1 MNVIGRTLKF
11 TIGLALGAGIGAVA
25 ATFLSPQSGKV
36 SVDEIKSRLDAAKQA
51 GQDAQHKREKELQT
65 YWEQEVNVTYKD
77 DKKEAKKDEK
87 KDEKKDN
94 K

>member
-36 SVDEIKSRLDAAKQA
+36 SVDEIKTRLDAATQA
-51 GQDAQHKREKELQT
+51 GQEPQHNREKQLQT
-65 YWEQEVNVTYKD
+65 HRAPDVK
-77 DKKEAKKDEK
+77 AP
-87 KDEKKDN
+87 
-94 K
+94 

>member
-1 MNVIGRTLKF
+1 MDVIGRTLKF
-11 TIGLALGAGIGAVA
+11 TLGLALGAGIGAVA

-51 GQDAQHKREKELQT
+51 GQDAQQKREKELQR
-65 YWEQEVNVTYKD
+65 YWEQEVNVTYSD

-87 KDEKKDN
+87 KDSK
-94 K
+94 